1 MKGATA
7 ALVTIVAV
15 TTTACGVPDDG
26 APRAMSPEN
35 VQFQLLA
42 PETTTTSTTIFDD
55 TKQSPIAIYLVTPD
69 GALVRQP
76 RSVTGA
82 PSVRK
87 ALEVLLA
94 GPMPAEASAGLATAL
109 TGSPTDINT
118 VEETA
123 GLITVDLSSDVL
135 VTGERQVQAIAQ
147 IVFTATEFAYTG
159 VLFRFDGEAR
169 EVPDGTGEL
178 TSEPLNR
185 SDFRNLR

>member
-1 MKGATA
+1 MTRRLALALLLVA
-7 ALVTIVAV
+7 AVA
-15 TTTACGVPDDG
+15 ACGVPDDG
-26 APRAMSPEN
+26 QPRAMSPEN

-42 PETTTTSTTIFDD
+42 PQTTTTSTTIVDD
-55 TKQSPIAIYLVTPD
+55 TKQSPVGIYLVTSD

-82 PSVRK
+82 PSVLK

-94 GPMPAEASAGLATAL
+94 GPMPDEAAAGYATAL
-109 TGSPTDINT
+109 TGSPGDILA

-123 GLITVDLSSDVL
+123 GLVTVDLSSDVL
-135 VTGERQVQAIAQ
+135 VTGERQIQAIAQ
-147 IVFTATEFAYTG
+147 IVFTATDFPYTG

-169 EVPDGTGEL
+169 EVPDGSGEL
-178 TSEPLNR
+178 TSEPLDR

>member
-1 MKGATA
+1 MRRIASLLLVVVA
-7 ALVTIVAV
+7 AVA
-15 TTTACGVPDDG
+15 ACGVPEDG
-26 APRAMSPEN
+26 EPRTMSPEN
-35 VQFQLLA
+35 VQFGLLA
-42 PETTTTSTTIFDD
+42 PETTTTSTAVVDD
-55 TKQSPIAIYLVTPD
+55 TKQSPVAIYLVTAD

-94 GPMPAEASAGLATAL
+94 GPVPDEASAGLATAL
-109 TGSPTDINT
+109 TGSPSDIIS

-123 GLITVDLSSDVL
+123 GLVTVDLSSDVL